1 MKKTASVL
9 FLLLFALY
17 PLWYGGGYR
26 TLERDKYPVF
36 LLLCGLLTALLLVFA
51 VKKLLKND
59 RRISVKTVPVYA
71 VFAAALLLFLTISAI
86 FSPYPDRVW
95 LGGQRRDGLL
105 TWALYLGTFFAT
117 AKWGKLTRAH
127 TAALGLC
134 FVFTAVLAFVQ
145 QLDLNPLG
153 LYPEG
158 YTFSHRGSGFLSTLG
173 NVDFLSAFSVLGTV
187 LLLGDFVTGAKKT
200 SWIPLTGLAFA
211 TLSLRLSGAQTGRV
225 ALVAALFIGLWF
237 ALQNRTWCR
246 RYFLG
251 IAVILAAMALLACFH
266 NQKTPDGRV
275 VLFYP
280 TAKTLRRLVLLVPCL
295 LAALAAKKLPVPAW
309 VRRHRTAAL
318 LLFMT
323 GIVLAVAA
331 VLFFFGSS
339 FGTTAAQLQML
350 LHGKLPKRLGSGR
363 FAIWEQMWTLI
374 REKPLLGGGPD
385 TVGLRNL
392 AGRADNAH
400 SIFLQL
406 WVNGGIFSLLSFC
419 LLLGAV
425 LLPAFRRKSKGDF
438 LYTLPV
444 IAYLVHAAVSVDEFI
459 VAPVFWAVL
468 GLLAAQRPQLPP
480 TET

>member
-26 TLERDKYPVF
+26 TLEHDKYPAF
-36 LLLCGLLTALLLVFA
+36 LALCGLLTALFLVCA
-51 VKKLLKND
+51 VTELFKKD
-59 RRISVKTVPVYA
+59 RRISKKTIPAYA
-71 VFAAALLLFLTISAI
+71 VLAAFLLVFLTISAI

-105 TWALYLGTFFAT
+105 TWALYLGVFFAA
-117 AKWGKLTRAH
+117 AKWGKLTRTH
-127 TAALGLC
+127 VAALGLC
-134 FVFTAVLAFVQ
+134 FAVTAVVAFLQ
-145 QLDLNPLG
+145 KLDLNPLG

-158 YTFSHRGSGFLSTLG
+158 YSFSHRGSGFLSTLG

-187 LLLGDFVTGAKKT
+187 LLLGAYVTDETKHRR
-200 SWIPLTGLAFA
+200 IPLVGLAFA
-211 TLSLRLSGAQTGRV
+211 ALSLRLSGVQTGRV
-225 ALVAALFIGLWF
+225 VICLTLFVGLWF
-237 ALQNRTWCR
+237 ALRSRKWCC

-251 IAVILAAMALLACFH
+251 IAVILLAMALLACFH
-266 NQKTPDGRV
+266 SQKTPDGRI

-280 TAKTLRRLVLLVPCL
+280 TAKTLRRLGLLVSCL
-295 LAALAAKKLPVPAW
+295 LAAFAAKKLPVPAW
-309 VRRHRTAAL
+309 VRLHRTAAT
-318 LLFMT
+318 LLFMA
-323 GIVLAVAA
+323 GILLAATA
-331 VLFFFGSS
+331 VLFFFGRH
-339 FGTTAAQLQML
+339 FGTTALQLQAL
-350 LHGKLPKRLGSGR
+350 LHGAVPKQLGSGR

-406 WVNGGIFSLLSFC
+406 WANGGVFSLLSFC

-425 LLPAFRRKSKGDF
+425 LLPAFRRKTKGDF
-438 LYTLPV
+438 LYVLPV
-444 IAYLVHAAVSVDEFI
+444 LAYLAHAAVSVDEFI

-468 GLLAAQRPQLPP
+468 GLLAAQRPQALSP
-480 TET
+480 EK